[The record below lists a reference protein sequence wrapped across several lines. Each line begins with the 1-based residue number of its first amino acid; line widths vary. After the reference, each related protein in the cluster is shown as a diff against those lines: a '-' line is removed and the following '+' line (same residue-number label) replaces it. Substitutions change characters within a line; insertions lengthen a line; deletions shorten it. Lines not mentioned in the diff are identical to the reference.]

1 MSPEELNQVALAFTV
16 KTSEATQPEQFLA
29 DYEKNKSAFKNAG
42 SDKSKSRVKI
52 MNISDLGL

>member
-29 DYEKNKSAFKNAG
+29 DYEKNKSAFKNVG
-42 SDKSKSRVKI
+42 SDKSKSKFKI
-52 MNISDLGL
+52 MNKSDFGL